1 MKEIFFDDDT
11 FNIRKDRAIE
21 MSRKFKPLKFQWSCT
36 ARCHSKYEE
45 LKAMADGGAR
55 LFIVGFESGD
65 AQILKNIKK
74 GATIEMAREFM
85 KNCKKVGIKVH
96 GDFIIGLPGETKD
109 TINKTIDFA
118 KELDCETIQVSL
130 AHAMPGTELHE
141 QMSKEGFLRVEA
153 LADKGGHQLPHI
165 EFPHLSKADMMAG
178 VTRFYDEYYFRPKV
192 VWRIV
197 KDALWDSH
205 ERKRL
210 YHEATDFLKLRAERL
225 KWVQNGGDT
234 PKTMVA
240 VSGTSSAS
248 GND

>member
-21 MSRKFKPLKFQWSCT
+21 LSQKFKPLKFQWSCT

-85 KNCKKVGIKVH
+85 KNCRKVGIKVH
-96 GDFIIGLPGETKD
+96 GDFIIGLPGETKE
-109 TINKTIDFA
+109 TINNTIEFA

-153 LADKGGHQLPHI
+153 LADSGGHQLPHI
-165 EFPHLSKADMMAG
+165 EYPHLSKAEMMDG
-178 VTRFYDEYYFRPKV
+178 VNRFYDEYYFRPRV
-192 VWRIV
+192 AWRIV
-197 KDALWDSH
+197 REALWDSH

-210 YHEATDFLKLRAERL
+210 YHEAVEFLRLRAERL
-225 KWVQNGGDT
+225 KWARQGGDS
-234 PKTMVA
+234 PKTV
-240 VSGTSSAS
+240 VSMAGTSSG
-248 GND
+248 GNN

>member
-1 MKEIFFDDDT
+1 L
-11 FNIRKDRAIE
+11 
-21 MSRKFKPLKFQWSCT
+21 SQKFKPLKFQWSCT

-96 GDFIIGLPGETKD
+96 GDFIIGLPGETKE

-130 AHAMPGTELHE
+130 AHAMPGTELHD
-141 QMSKEGFLRVEA
+141 QIPKTDSCAWKRWPTT
-153 LADKGGHQLPHI
+153 ADTNSRTLNI
-165 EFPHLSKADMMAG
+165 
-178 VTRFYDEYYFRPKV
+178 
-192 VWRIV
+192 RIV
-197 KDALWDSH
+197 
-205 ERKRL
+205 E
-210 YHEATDFLKLRAERL
+210 
-225 KWVQNGGDT
+225 GGYDGRRQ
-234 PKTMVA
+234 PLL
-240 VSGTSSAS
+240 
-248 GND
+248 